1 MVDGYSLESNEL
13 YWDRDPAAFTTVL
26 NFYRTGRLHTQ
37 DEVAS
42 YLLLFSCAA
51 VFLSVHVCET
61 ILD

>member
-37 DEVAS
+37 DEVVTYS
-42 YLLLFSCAA
+42 RT
-51 VFLSVHVCET
+51 FLVAQQ
-61 ILD
+61 L